1 MRSRLQNEGGT
12 RTGTEAPNNNRST
25 TFIFSVNNVH
35 KNGCAQQQAH
45 ECDSKPIGRVQPG
58 LLAAKPKHGA
68 FVTVRFRKG
77 ASPHREDILSLV
89 RRLQEYGSD
98 AGERTWSVA
107 TFNPELWER
116 WQNGQVTL
124 EKRPEGEYLLPNS
137 TKFVNTGGDVF
148 FFLKSDSLFHIRG
161 LKNLVSQ
168 QLDNFQDVSFDIQ
181 DSETGN
187 NRVIGGLFA
196 DGLANPTDVE
206 NIDDFVI
213 TTEVDRGATGGSYM
227 LTQKFVFNWTILDNM
242 SQDQLE
248 NMIGRTVTD
257 DILVDYPRRHVKCA
271 HILDENGKHP
281 LIFRQSMPYGMN
293 KTGIGREEGAFYIS
307 CANTCQSTVQAE
319 EGSFWYVPS
328 AEELGLTP
336 VPVREQLTL
345 MPQWDVKSDNGYMFY
360 NRWVREQL
368 TLMPQWDVKSDNGY
382 NSREYMYRM
391 TTGGYKDAK
400 NTPSCRVL
408 TDWQRSWFEKQD
420 EPLIPDLKTFLNESD
435 RALLKKY
442 DNAVPIRKG
451 LATYYTLQNIVETPP
466 FSEKFDLYRIYP
478 DELIVGVMP
487 SFAFGLGKRVMPY
500 LTQDEQ
506 IPAFQMGV
514 NEAAAI
520 GHIVPDYQ
528 VILDKG
534 LQALIE
540 EMKNKAASAETKDQK
555 MFFLSAEKS
564 LEGVQA
570 YIESYAELAER
581 LSTKETFTGEQKA
594 NLKKVGARMRKLASE
609 KPSTFLEATQLVF
622 TMHCCLHIV
631 GEHISIGRLDLLLG
645 PFYSQDGETTKE
657 EAQEIIDCFFIKIGE
672 RTVLNRHAAQDKIFP
687 GMTAVPYTSN
697 GQFPQVNIMSQP
709 RSTSNSSFF
718 AQLGVDTFDARRRKL
733 THSFAAR
740 LLASGNGIISLLLR
754 SDAFPRSQFWRRCTY
769 CQLGGCLNQWG
780 QQLTI
785 GGYLPNDDP
794 VPTTACNEVTL
805 MCLRA
810 SRRLPLNAPCLTL
823 RVHRGIP
830 QEVLEEAAK
839 ALLSGGAHPILL
851 HDDRLVPALQD
862 SGRRGI
868 SVSLRDARNYACDGC
883 FEPWFPCR
891 PWEFWQKSAA
901 PGISNSEDSRT
912 NPEKE
917 RGSSVT
923 VFVGASEFAFCTF
936 PLLDAVEMALN
947 EGTLYS
953 QARSPLAGSTYL
965 RGTKKSF
972 ASPHASQIGTFE
984 QYQEVFLQHLRLHI
998 PLLVSFLAGG
1008 YGNIWKMCPSPLLSV
1023 MMHGCIEAGRDHAG
1037 GGTEYHD
1044 LGFMFVGGANAID
1057 SLYAIK
1063 KLVYEPLT
1071 ALTTLPD
1078 LLACLKCDWGHD
1090 MKEYLVDV
1098 RAGPS
1103 RGEVQAN
1110 FFKYLR
1116 NAALAL
1122 PKFGHGEDEELKEL
1136 ATWLFENVFKILRET
1151 FEDAPVGVK
1160 EIFERLEKDYSLPGR
1175 PFGFVALPGIGTFEA
1190 YVGYGLASG
1199 ASPDGRRSGQPIAS
1213 DLSPAPVPQDLPA
1226 SPDSCNIYNGQP
1238 IAFDVSPAPVPQD
1251 LPASPDS
1258 CDIYKALECWN
1269 LDVINHDMSCGSEV
1283 DLMIR
1288 EDFPLDKLTD
1298 FLRHYSDLDVPIG
1311 SNVITITCAVPET
1324 LEKASGM
1331 TDPYELVRVRQGGWT
1346 EFFITLFP
1354 VHQGQQRRRMYVT
1367 Q

>member
-1 MRSRLQNEGGT
+1 MASRRAVSQHEEPPAKRGRHENGNGG
-12 RTGTEAPNNNRST
+12 AQQQQ
-25 TFIFSVNNVH
+25 VH

-89 RRLQEYGSD
+89 RRLQDYGSD

-161 LKNLVSQ
+161 LKNIVSQ

-257 DILVDYPRRHVKCA
+257 DILVVDYPRRHVKCA

-307 CANTCQSTVQAE
+307 CANTCQRFLDILKKLVAEEDHLISAVQAE

-328 AEELGLTP
+328 ADELGLAP

-360 NRWVREQL
+360 N
-368 TLMPQWDVKSDNGY
+368 
-382 NSREYMYRM
+382 SREYMYRM
-391 TTGGYKDAK
+391 TTGGYRDAK
-400 NTPSCRVL
+400 NTPSCRVLKLMGLVL

-451 LATYYTLQNIVETPP
+451 LATYYTLQNIVKTPP

-534 LQALIE
+534 LQALID
-540 EMKNKAASAETKDQK
+540 EMETKAASAETKDQK

-570 YIESYAELAER
+570 YIESYAELADR
-581 LSTKETFTGEQKA
+581 LSTKETFTREQKA
-594 NLKKVGARMRKLASE
+594 NLKKVGARMQKLARE
-609 KPSTFLEATQLVF
+609 KPGTFLEAAQLVF

-697 GQFPQVNIMSQP
+697 GQFPQ
-709 RSTSNSSFF
+709 
-718 AQLGVDTFDARRRKL
+718 
-733 THSFAAR
+733 
-740 LLASGNGIISLLLR
+740 
-754 SDAFPRSQFWRRCTY
+754 
-769 CQLGGCLNQWG
+769 GGCLNQWG

-785 GGYLPNDDP
+785 GGYLPNDDE

-823 RVHRGIP
+823 RVHHGIP

-883 FEPWFPCR
+883 FEP
-891 PWEFWQKSAA
+891 
-901 PGISNSEDSRT
+901 
-912 NPEKE
+912 
-917 RGSSVT
+917 

-953 QARSPLAGSTYL
+953 QAGSTYL

-972 ASPHASQIGTFE
+972 ASPHASQIETFE

-1110 FFKYLR
+1110 FFKHLR

-1151 FEDAPVGVK
+1151 FENAPVGVK

-1190 YVGYGLASG
+1190 YVGYGLANG

-1213 DLSPAPVPQDLPA
+1213 DL
-1226 SPDSCNIYNGQP
+1226 
-1238 IAFDVSPAPVPQD
+1238 SPAPVPQD

-1283 DLMIR
+1283 DLLIR

-1311 SNVITITCAVPET
+1311 SNVITITCADPET
-1324 LEKASGM
+1324 LEKASNM

-1354 VHQGQQRRRMYVT
+1354 VHQGQQRRRMYVIP
-1367 Q
+1367 